1 MINIYIISSL
11 AQQKNIQALAD
22 TLGGSVRYVKPEP
35 DKSFAECVSNCFDNI
50 EWADIIY
57 ALPKPDGTFGEGV
70 TYELEYAKRLGK
82 KNQNHIKKYTH
93 RNFNGCIFLY
103 QTFLYR

>member
-1 MINIYIISSL
+1 MVNCYIISSL
-11 AQQKNIQALAD
+11 SQPKDNIIQALAN
-22 TLGGSVRYVKPEP
+22 TLSGSVRYVKPEP

-57 ALPKPDGTFGEGV
+57 ALRKPDGTFGEGV

-82 KNQNHIKKYTH
+82 KI
-93 RNFNGCIFLY
+93 RII
-103 QTFLYR
+103 

>member
-1 MINIYIISSL
+1 MVNCYIISSL
-11 AQQKNIQALAD
+11 SQSKDNIIQELAN

-35 DKSFAECVSNCFDNI
+35 DKSFAKCVSNCFDNI

-57 ALPKPDGTFGEGV
+57 ALPKPDGTFGKGV

-82 KNQNHIKKYTH
+82 EI
-93 RNFNGCIFLY
+93 RII
-103 QTFLYR
+103 

>member
-1 MINIYIISSL
+1 MVNCYIISSL
-11 AQQKNIQALAD
+11 SQPKNNIIQALAD

-35 DKSFAECVSNCFDNI
+35 DKSFTECVSNCFDNI

-82 KNQNHIKKYTH
+82 EI
-93 RNFNGCIFLY
+93 RII
-103 QTFLYR
+103 